1 MIPTSYLSQAFHYH
15 NNSSMNWNIDENLKV
30 FVPDESDPEKSINI
44 FMELYS
50 SRSRSD
56 QEYWLLDISLWT
68 SPYKVMSKLNNLSL
82 DLDDDLYF
90 YSYKSQPVDITLTT
104 TDLNLNIWEFY
115 EIHPSRPRKL
125 KEYGKWNSNGLD
137 LSQETKW
144 IRRRNL
150 EVNIKYPI
158 RMYNYFK
165 ILVIC

>member
-30 FVPDESDPEKSINI
+30 FVPDESNPEKSINI

-50 SRSRSD
+50 TRSRSD

-68 SPYKVMSKLNNLSL
+68 SPYKVISTLKNLSL

-90 YSYKSQPVDITLTT
+90 YSYKSELNITSTE
-104 TDLNLNIWEFY
+104 LNMKIWEFY

-125 KEYGKWNSNGLD
+125 KEYGKWNSNGLV
-137 LSQETKW
+137 LAKETKW

-150 EVNIKYPI
+150 EVMRNIKNSI
-158 RMYNYFK
+158 RKFNISIVM
-165 ILVIC
+165 LVIC